1 VNVRLRRIVWF
12 VALWIGGVLAA
23 AALAYGV
30 RAVIAL
36 L

>member
-1 VNVRLRRIVWF
+1 MKVPLRRIVWF

-30 RAVIAL
+30 RALNAL